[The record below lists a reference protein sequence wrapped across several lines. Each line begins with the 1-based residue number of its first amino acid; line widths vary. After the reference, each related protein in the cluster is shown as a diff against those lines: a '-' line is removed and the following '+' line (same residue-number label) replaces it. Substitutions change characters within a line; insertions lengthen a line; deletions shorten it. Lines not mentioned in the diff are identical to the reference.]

1 MKFSPSAPK
10 NPLKKKMFKRFKKEI
25 RSIVIVTMRATV
37 VPGLGQPSPL
47 ERSEIRIN
55 KRIVL
60 DNIEPSSLISRATR
74 GQKPVLERVEAR
86 KNLRIVLAIT
96 ELFSLT
102 WRPTGTL
109 GKKQARENQGID
121 LVTEPS
127 FLISRAMVTLD
138 LGKCPA
144 LERAEARKNAQED

>member
-1 MKFSPSAPK
+1 
-10 NPLKKKMFKRFKKEI
+10 MFKRFKKEI

-96 ELFSLT
+96 ELFSLK
-102 WRPTGTL
+102 WRATGTL
-109 GKKQARENQGID
+109 GQKQARENQGID